1 MKDQIVGVLIV
12 AAVFTFLLCLFL
24 LVSWGLE
31 GLEGYY
37 PTCNL
42 SNGSCYPP
50 GD

>member
-1 MKDQIVGVLIV
+1 LTGILIV
-12 AAVFTFLLCLFL
+12 ATVLALLLGLFL

-42 SNGSCYPP
+42 SNGSCYPS
-50 GD
+50 D